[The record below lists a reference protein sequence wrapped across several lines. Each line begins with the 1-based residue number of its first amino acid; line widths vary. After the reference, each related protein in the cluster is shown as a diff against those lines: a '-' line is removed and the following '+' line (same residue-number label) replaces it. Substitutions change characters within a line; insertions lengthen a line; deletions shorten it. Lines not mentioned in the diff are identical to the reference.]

1 MARIA
6 INGYGRV
13 GRCVLRAIHER
24 GLQDRLDVVAI
35 NDLAKPDL
43 MVHLTRVDSTH
54 GYFHADVALTGSALQ
69 VNGHTIA
76 ISQQADPA
84 QLPWR
89 ELGVDLVLECS
100 GKFKQRE
107 RLAAHLQSGAP
118 RVLVSHPVEDADK
131 TVVFGVNHRE
141 LEPAHLI
148 ISNAS
153 CTTNCLAP
161 VAKILHEAIGIERGA
176 MTTVH
181 AYTNDQQLLDKTHGD
196 FYRSRAAVQSIIP
209 TRTGAAAA
217 VGLVLPELAGKL
229 TGMALRVPTP
239 NVSLIDLHFTAAR
252 DTSVAEINDLMRAA
266 AAGTWRDI
274 VACNEQP
281 LVSID
286 FNHHPASCIFDA
298 NHTAVSGRQVKVM
311 AWYDNEWGFSNR
323 MVDMALYLTETRT

>member
-1 MARIA
+1 MTRIA

-24 GLQDRLDVVAI
+24 GLQDRLEVVAI

-54 GYFHADVALTGSALQ
+54 GYFHADVAWSDNALR
-69 VNGHTIA
+69 VNGRAIA
-76 ISQQADPA
+76 VSQQADPA
-84 QLPWR
+84 LLPWR
-89 ELGVDLVLECS
+89 EFDIDLVLECS
-100 GKFKQRE
+100 GKFKRRE
-107 RLAAHLQSGAP
+107 QLVGHLRSGAP

-131 TVVFGVNHRE
+131 TAVYGVNHRE
-141 LEPAHLI
+141 LAPAHRI
-148 ISNAS
+148 VSNAS

-161 VAKILHEAIGIERGA
+161 VAKILHDAIGIESGA

-196 FYRSRAAVQSIIP
+196 FYRSRAAVLSIIP

-217 VGLVLPELAGKL
+217 VGLVLPELAGRL

-252 DTSVAEINDLMRAA
+252 DTSVAEINELMRAA
-266 AAGTWRDI
+266 AAGAWRDI
-274 VACNEQP
+274 VAYNDQP

-298 NHTAVSGRQVKVM
+298 NHTGVNGRQAKVM

-323 MVDMALYLTETRT
+323 MVDMALYLAETGS

>member
-1 MARIA
+1 MTRIA

-24 GLQDRLDVVAI
+24 GLQDRLEIVAI
-35 NDLAKPDL
+35 NDLANPEL

-54 GYFHADVALTGSALQ
+54 GHFNAEVAWADDAMH
-69 VNGHTIA
+69 VNGRRIA
-76 ISQQADPA
+76 VSQHKEPA
-84 QLPWR
+84 QLSWR
-89 ELGVDLVLECS
+89 ALGVDLVLECS
-100 GKFKQRE
+100 GKFKRRE
-107 RLAAHLQSGAP
+107 QLAGHLSANAP
-118 RVLVSHPVEDADK
+118 QVLVSHPVEDADK
-131 TVVFGVNHRE
+131 TVVFGVNHTE
-141 LEPAHLI
+141 LGPQHLI
-148 ISNAS
+148 VSNAS

-161 VAKILHEAIGIERGA
+161 VAKILHDAIGIECGA

-181 AYTNDQQLLDKTHGD
+181 AYTNDQQLLDKTQGD
-196 FYRSRAAVQSIIP
+196 AYRARAAVQSVIP
-209 TRTGAAAA
+209 TRTGAATA

-252 DTSVAEINDLMRAA
+252 ATSVAEINALMAA
-266 AAGTWRDI
+266 AASGAWRDI
-274 VACNEQP
+274 VAYNDQP

-298 NHTAVSGRQVKVM
+298 NHTGVNGRQVKVM

-323 MVDMALYLTETRT
+323 MVDMALYLTERR